1 MKIKINVVSNRYFG
15 KRIAKW
21 FELPISE
28 RKFYSDLELS
38 EGDCKGYKIIDYEA
52 PIKISEN
59 EDIRRLND
67 FALFG
72 NKRNEYRI
80 TDFTKKETQ
89 SEIYIRIRQNFE
101 DGSFLNH
108 NGIFVVRSDSLG
120 TFVDFGRT
128 QFKQLGKIYLKNL
141 TTDIRVDI

>member
-1 MKIKINVVSNRYFG
+1 M
-15 KRIAKW
+15 
-21 FELPISE
+21 
-28 RKFYSDLELS
+28 
-38 EGDCKGYKIIDYEA
+38 
-52 PIKISEN
+52 
-59 EDIRRLND
+59 
-67 FALFG
+67 FG

-120 TFVDFGRT
+120 MFVAFGRT